1 MAIDQ
6 HLLLGVIALG
16 NRRAVGWIFHDQP
29 LLDRHVKGFV
39 KHHVDASDHA
49 VGKGFAV
56 DRMLTDAT
64 FLLDLV
70 VEFLHLGGG
79 QGGERFAPDEGL
91 DLIADQATVRL
102 QRAFAQGEHHIFV
115 HPFVQ
120 PLAQR
125 DARFFRKVNVAV
137 GLQSGVQELQGLLLC
152 LGEDRFVH
160 RAAVLLVTDDES
172 SLPSPIR
179 AFAYRTVT
187 LRSAFICHIFSS
199 FL

>member
-1 MAIDQ
+1 M
-6 HLLLGVIALG
+6 
-16 NRRAVGWIFHDQP
+16 
-29 LLDRHVKGFV
+29 
-39 KHHVDASDHA
+39 KHHVDTPDHA

-56 DRMLTDAT
+56 DWMLTHAT

-70 VEFLHLGGG
+70 VEFLYLGGG
-79 QGGERFAPDEGL
+79 QGRERLVSDEGL

-115 HPFVQ
+115 HPLVE

-137 GLQSGVQELQGLLLC
+137 GFQRRVQELQGLLLC

-172 SLPSPIR
+172 SLPSPI
-179 AFAYRTVT
+179 
-187 LRSAFICHIFSS
+187 
-199 FL
+199 